1 MSDLDFTRRERAIEG
16 NVFVA
21 CPYGPR
27 DGFDHDEFYLKALVP
42 VITGVEMTPV
52 RADSI
57 YGPQTIMGTVYRG
70 VEQAEVVI
78 IDFTGR
84 NANVAMEFMMA
95 AMIGKRM
102 IYLTQDLDDIP
113 SDIRGRVRVIKYSD
127 HYAAIDQ
134 MKIDLGLQLAAI
146 RAEHSVEMAL
156 LPMASGGTDPVQARV
171 VTVTKDF
178 VVVEALDGRRGVL
191 GNADVDYQ
199 RIVPDMS
206 RLFSI
211 GDPLSGAF
219 EVDISG
225 GVKYTL
231 LSGST
236 NPWHQLSIEFP
247 VGRKFTGVVQ
257 RRSEKLGVFVLLD
270 HGISGLVHNSL
281 LGGRQLAVGD
291 EVEVMVTRME
301 KDKRLIAL
309 QPLRMPAAA
318 PSANTFVPAQRT
330 SAESGFVK
338 GQRMEGEV
346 TRALPEGKGG
356 YVLLRLPNRA
366 RPVMLHCT
374 AMTAGT
380 RADLNA
386 GEVEAGEVLD
396 VEIDTIDAARDRITV
411 RELDETELT
420 ADAPATS

>member
-1 MSDLDFTRRERAIEG
+1 MSDLNFTRRERAIEG

-42 VITGVEMTPV
+42 VIKGVGMTPV

-70 VEQAEVVI
+70 IEQAEVVI

-134 MKIDLGLQLAAI
+134 MKVDLNLQLAAI
-146 RAEHSVEMAL
+146 RLEHSVEMAL

-231 LSGST
+231 LPGST

-257 RRSEKLGVFVLLD
+257 RRSEKLGAFVLLD
-270 HGISGLVHNSL
+270 HGICGLVHNSV
-281 LGGRQLAVGD
+281 LGGRTLAVGD

-309 QPLRMPAAA
+309 QPLRMPPKVAD
-318 PSANTFVPAQRT
+318 SFVPTQRA
-330 SAESGFVK
+330 SAESRFVK
-338 GQRMEGEV
+338 GQRLEGEV
-346 TRALPEGKGG
+346 TRALPEGEGG
-356 YVLLRLPNRA
+356 YVLLRLPDRS

-374 AMTAGT
+374 AMTPGT

-386 GEVEAGEVLD
+386 GEIEIGDVID
-396 VEIDTIDAARDRITV
+396 VEIDTIDVRRDRITV
-411 RELDETELT
+411 RELEEAKLAEVTT
-420 ADAPATS
+420 AG

>member
-1 MSDLDFTRRERAIEG
+1 M
-16 NVFVA
+16 FVA

-42 VITGVEMTPV
+42 VIKGVGMTPV

-70 VEQAEVVI
+70 IEQAEVVI

-134 MKIDLGLQLAAI
+134 MKVDLNLQLAAI
-146 RAEHSVEMAL
+146 RLEHSVEMAL

-231 LSGST
+231 LPGST

-257 RRSEKLGVFVLLD
+257 RRSEKLGAFVLLD
-270 HGISGLVHNSL
+270 HGICGLVHNSV
-281 LGGRQLAVGD
+281 LGGRTLAVGD

-309 QPLRMPAAA
+309 QPLRMPPKVAD
-318 PSANTFVPAQRT
+318 SFVPTQRA
-330 SAESGFVK
+330 SAESRFVK
-338 GQRMEGEV
+338 GQRLEGEV
-346 TRALPEGKGG
+346 TRALPEGEGG
-356 YVLLRLPNRA
+356 YVLLRLPDRS

-374 AMTAGT
+374 AMTPGT

-386 GEVEAGEVLD
+386 GEIEIGDVID
-396 VEIDTIDAARDRITV
+396 VEIDTIDVRRDRITV
-411 RELDETELT
+411 RELEEAKLAEVTT
-420 ADAPATS
+420 AG